1 MLESILSLMF
11 PLHGLSSLNQ
21 NANDSNDD
29 PEIAE
34 SLNFILNVG
43 FSSVQRNLI
52 IIGEDNMYS
61 NSIFAI
67 IIRLNYPY
75 FFHFQVIEHQ
85 YYFKHVYLRL

>member
-1 MLESILSLMF
+1 MF

-21 NANDSNDD
+21 NGNDSNDD

-52 IIGEDNMYS
+52 IIGEDNMY
-61 NSIFAI
+61 
-67 IIRLNYPY
+67 
-75 FFHFQVIEHQ
+75 
-85 YYFKHVYLRL
+85 